1 MTWFEKNGGGAKRM
15 SQYPSG
21 TSTLLSLHTGPLSLS
36 DHLQKVIRTDK
47 KLPWF
52 QRPVGVVSLA
62 IVESV
67 IAAGIAKRLGW
78 I

>member
-1 MTWFEKNGGGAKRM
+1 MTWFEKWWGSEKDEPISFWDVDTSIPPHWSAKPFR
-15 SQYPSG
+15 
-21 TSTLLSLHTGPLSLS
+21 SLA
-36 DHLQKVIRTDK
+36 KVIRTDK